1 MSIRKTK
8 IVATVGPAS
17 QSEEVLLSLVNAGV
31 NIFRLNMKYGE
42 KKWHENQIEII
53 HKIGKNKI
61 PVMVDLPRSDFEIP
75 QEADVVALSYLKNA
89 DEIER
94 LRERLKRKKLIKPI
108 IAKIEN
114 ISAIKNLKEIIKI
127 ADGVMVARGDL
138 GRSAPIEELAFFQ
151 KKIIDESRAQN
162 KPVIVATEMLLSM
175 VKNDIPT
182 RAEASDVAH
191 AIFDGSDATML
202 SEETAIGKY
211 PEESVKVMSK
221 IAKFSEDNGEIIKN
235 GNETITFSDS
245 LIEAAVGVASRAEAV
260 IVFTKSGSSARKLAN
275 HRLKIPII
283 AITDEKTTADMLTF
297 SFGVIPF
304 YRVFNQNKYGSDN
317 KIFEELLAQKMIKGG
332 QKLLIIH
339 GNNWMES
346 GSINNLSLLQI

>member
-17 QSEEVLLSLVNAGV
+17 ESEEILQQLIVSGV
-31 NIFRLNMKYGE
+31 NIFRLNLKYNE
-42 KKWHENQIEII
+42 KKWHENIIKII
-53 HKIGKNKI
+53 HRIGDNKI
-61 PVMVDLPRSDFEIP
+61 PVMIDLPRSDFEILE
-75 QEADVVALSYLKNA
+75 EADVVALSYLKNA
-89 DEIER
+89 AEIEK
-94 LRERLKRKKLIKPI
+94 LKERLKRKNIVKPI

-114 ISAIKNLKEIIKI
+114 LMAVKNLKDIVEV

-151 KKIIDESRAQN
+151 EKIIDESRRQN

-175 VKNDIPT
+175 TNKDTPT

-191 AIFDGSDATML
+191 AVFDGSDAIML

-211 PEESVKVMSK
+211 PKEAVKVMAK
-221 IAKFSEDNGEIIKN
+221 IARFSEENGVIKKIEN
-235 GNETITFSDS
+235 NTITFADS
-245 LIEAAVGVASRAEAV
+245 LIEAAVDVADKAEAI

-275 HRLKIPII
+275 HRLKMPII
-283 AITDEKTTADMLTF
+283 AITDEKLTFQMLNF

-304 YRVFNQNKYGSDN
+304 YRIFNQNKYSSDN
-317 KIFEELLAQKMIKGG
+317 KIFGELLAQQFIKKG
-332 QKLLIIH
+332 QKLLVIH
-339 GNNWMES
+339 GNNWLES
-346 GSINNLSLLQI
+346 GSINNLSLIEI

>member
-8 IVATVGPAS
+8 IIATVGPAS
-17 QSEEVLLSLVNAGV
+17 ESEKMLRDLIENGV
-31 NIFRLNMKYGE
+31 NIFRLNLKYNE
-42 KKWHENQIEII
+42 KKWHENILKTI
-53 HKIGKNKI
+53 HKIGKKKI
-61 PVMVDLPRSDFEIP
+61 PVFIDLPRSDFEILP
-75 QEADVVALSYLKNA
+75 QADAIALSYLKNA
-89 DEIER
+89 GEIEK
-94 LRERLKRKKLIKPI
+94 LKERLKRKNIIKPI

-114 ISAIKNLKEIIKI
+114 LMAVKNLEEIVKI

-151 KKIIDESRAQN
+151 EKIIDESRRQN

-175 VKNDIPT
+175 TERDTPT

-191 AIFDGSDATML
+191 AVFDGSDATML

-211 PEESVKVMSK
+211 PLESVKVMAK
-221 IAKFSEDNGEIIKN
+221 ITRFSEENGKIKIIN
-235 GNETITFSDS
+235 NESIKFADS
-245 LIEAAVGVASRAEAV
+245 LLEAAVKVAQSADGI

-275 HRLKIPII
+275 HRLPMPII
-283 AITDEKTTADMLTF
+283 AITDEEITFQMLNF
-297 SFGVIPF
+297 SYGIIPF
-304 YRVFNQNKYGSDN
+304 YRVFDQRKYGSDN
-317 KIFEELLAQKMIKGG
+317 KIFEELLAQKFIQKG
-332 QKLLIIH
+332 QKLLVIH

>member
-17 QSEEVLLSLVNAGV
+17 ESGEMLSQLIVNGV
-31 NIFRLNMKYGE
+31 NIFRLNLKYNE
-42 KKWHENQIEII
+42 KKWHENIIKII
-53 HKIGKNKI
+53 HKIGNNKI
-61 PVMVDLPRSDFEIP
+61 PVMIDLPRSDFEILE
-75 QEADVVALSYLKNA
+75 EADVIALSYLKNSQ
-89 DEIER
+89 EIEK
-94 LRERLKRKKLIKPI
+94 LRERLKRKNMVKPI

-114 ISAIKNLKEIIKI
+114 MMAVKNLEEIVEV

-138 GRSAPIEELAFFQ
+138 GKSAPIEELAFFQ
-151 KKIIDESRAQN
+151 EKIIDQSRKQN

-175 VKNDIPT
+175 TERDTPT

-191 AIFDGSDATML
+191 AVFDGSDATML
-202 SEETAIGKY
+202 SEETAIGKF
-211 PEESVKVMSK
+211 PLESVKVMAK
-221 IAKFSEDNGEIIKN
+221 ITKFSEENGNIKIIKN
-235 GNETITFSDS
+235 KLVTFADS
-245 LIEAAVGVASRAEAV
+245 LIEAAVDVAQNADGI

-283 AITDEKTTADMLTF
+283 AITDEEITFQMLNF
-297 SFGVIPF
+297 SYGIIPF
-304 YRVFNQNKYGSDN
+304 YRIFNQNKYGSDN
-317 KIFEELLAQKMIKGG
+317 KIFEELLAQKFISKG
-332 QKLLIIH
+332 QKLLVIH